1 MRVPFVVAAVLFA
14 GSQAAFAQQFQNQTS
29 TKFPAAAVSPNEYT
43 NQLTFVDLD
52 ADGDLDIVWANGQG
66 YSSQGTALKPRM
78 FINDGNA
85 VFTDQTDARA
95 PGITGWFRGAEAGD
109 MDGDGDVDLILAQ
122 DFNKKP
128 ILLENTGGGNFINS
142 SAKLPNI
149 NMSSARAQFGD
160 VDNDGDLD
168 LIFNNSGTTSRF
180 GTNGRP
186 RLFLND
192 GTGTYS
198 DAPTTQTPQTN
209 ISEQMDIFFFDVDN
223 DLDLDIYVG
232 TRAGQSKLWLND
244 GTGVYTNLGAAMPGG
259 GGSYSYDAGDI
270 DGDGDLDL
278 IGINSGSGTQELLLR
293 NNNGIGTNWST
304 ISAQISPNPNVDD
317 NDSRFFDNDFDGDL
331 DLIVG
336 SLGSTERYYQNNGAG
351 TFTQTSGV
359 IPAASDASLDIKV
372 ADLNDD
378 GRPDIVTGQGES
390 GSFQNKIF
398 INVTGNVDNRAPV
411 IKLTE
416 QVVPGSSA
424 GPFAVRA
431 QIFDDTANDRGYEFE
446 ANAVKLVYS
455 VDGGASVEMPM
466 TWVGAWNYRATLPK
480 APACSN
486 VQYWVV
492 ATDRTGNVGTGPTKS
507 YDVRGECGG
516 NPADYNDDG
525 VVDGQDL
532 GILLG
537 GWGTAETDL
546 TGDGTT
552 DGADLGV
559 LLGAWGPTK

>member
-29 TKFPAAAVSPNEYT
+29 TKFPPAATSPNEYT

-52 ADGDLDIVWANGQG
+52 ADGDLDIVWGNGQG
-66 YSSQGTALKPRM
+66 YSSQGAALKPRM

-95 PGITGWFRGAEAGD
+95 PGITGWFRGVEAGD
-109 MDGDGDVDLILAQ
+109 MDGDGDVDLILPQ

-192 GTGTYS
+192 GLGNYT

-209 ISEQMDIFFFDVDN
+209 IAEQMDILFLDVDN

-259 GGSYSYDAGDI
+259 GSSYSYDAGDI

-278 IGINSGSGTQELLLR
+278 IGINSNTSSQELLLR
-293 NNNGIGTNWST
+293 NNNGIGTSWTNV
-304 ISAQISPNPNVDD
+304 SAQISPNPSVDD

-336 SLGSTERYYQNNGAG
+336 SLGSSERYYQNNGAG

-359 IPAASDASLDIKV
+359 IPAVSDSSLDIKV

-378 GRPDIVTGQGES
+378 GRPDIVTAQGES

-398 INVTGNVDNRAPV
+398 INVSGNVDNRAPV

-416 QVVPGSSA
+416 QVVPGSSV

-431 QIFDDTANDRGYEFE
+431 QIFDDSANDRGYEFE
-446 ANAVKLVYS
+446 ANAVKLAYS
-455 VDGGASVEMPM
+455 VDGGAATEISM
-466 TWVGAWNYRATLPK
+466 TWTGGWNYRAILP
-480 APACSN
+480 AVPACSN

-492 ATDRTGNVGTGPTKS
+492 ATDRKGNVGTGPTKS

-516 NPADYNDDG
+516 NPADYNNDG

-537 GWGTAETDL
+537 GWGSADTDL
-546 TGDGTT
+546 TGDGIT
-552 DGADLGV
+552 DGADLGL
-559 LLGAWGPTK
+559 LLGAWGTV